1 MSTSTTDHL
10 GPNGER
16 PSSIRGRYQSLLWAS
31 MDRLGIADSL
41 ERKMMAAVVLQF
53 CSTLAVFALPIVFL
67 GPTEAF
73 AVFPTAQI
81 ALTGV
86 VFVLAVA
93 AFVNTL
99 VITREDVISPLERL
113 RADADRIASGDLE
126 ERPADPTQADEI
138 GELQA
143 SFTDM
148 HDSLTTVAAQADAL
162 AREEFD
168 ASVLA
173 QRVPG
178 EFGDSLER
186 MQTGLE
192 SRIDDLEESRER
204 IERQRERVEQRNA
217 ALEADAERIRAV
229 LQQCAEGD
237 FTRRVSL
244 ESDHDAM
251 ADIATGLNATLD
263 DLEATISEIQSLA
276 DEVDNVGT
284 EVSTSI
290 TEIER
295 ASEAVSES
303 ADEISS
309 ATDEQNDRFEGV
321 LDEMS
326 ALSATIEEIA
336 STADGVAEVS
346 DHAADSARDGRQTAD
361 EALDALE
368 RLEDRSTEIVDRIE
382 QLDEELAEVS
392 NIADLIDGIAEETNL
407 LAVNASIEAARAGG
421 DGSRFAVVA
430 DEIRSLAEETSDATT
445 EVDAIVTDVQESAR
459 ASAAEVQS
467 MQEELLD
474 GTETIA
480 ESLSVLTTVADRVQE
495 ANEGVQS
502 INDATDEQA
511 TTSQQVVAMVDDATD
526 QSEQTLQETTSVAA
540 AAEEQT
546 ATIGELSDAAGSLSQ
561 TATELNSQVAAFTVE
576 QS

>member
-186 MQTGLE
+186 MQTG
-192 SRIDDLEESRER
+192 SRAGSM
-204 IERQRERVEQRNA
+204 
-217 ALEADAERIRAV
+217 
-229 LQQCAEGD
+229 
-237 FTRRVSL
+237 TSRRVASG
-244 ESDHDAM
+244 S
-251 ADIATGLNATLD
+251 NAS
-263 DLEATISEIQSLA
+263 ASVSNSETQPSRPMPN
-276 DEVDNVGT
+276 EFVP
-284 EVSTSI
+284 SS
-290 TEIER
+290 
-295 ASEAVSES
+295 
-303 ADEISS
+303 SS
-309 ATDEQNDRFEGV
+309 APR
-321 LDEMS
+321 
-326 ALSATIEEIA
+326 
-336 STADGVAEVS
+336 
-346 DHAADSARDGRQTAD
+346 
-361 EALDALE
+361 
-368 RLEDRSTEIVDRIE
+368 
-382 QLDEELAEVS
+382 
-392 NIADLIDGIAEETNL
+392 
-407 LAVNASIEAARAGG
+407 
-421 DGSRFAVVA
+421 
-430 DEIRSLAEETSDATT
+430 ETSPGVSHSRATT
-445 EVDAIVTDVQESAR
+445 MR
-459 ASAAEVQS
+459 WP
-467 MQEELLD
+467 
-474 GTETIA
+474 
-480 ESLSVLTTVADRVQE
+480 
-495 ANEGVQS
+495 
-502 INDATDEQA
+502 
-511 TTSQQVVAMVDDATD
+511 TSRPD
-526 QSEQTLQETTSVAA
+526 
-540 AAEEQT
+540 
-546 ATIGELSDAAGSLSQ
+546 
-561 TATELNSQVAAFTVE
+561 
-576 QS
+576 